1 MASKNFIKVA
11 LVALLTLT
19 LVFCMVPMAFATETE
34 ADVTEAVTDTVTD
47 AESAADTAADTAAES
62 VADTAADTAVDTSVD
77 TEADKAVEE
86 TEESGEETAADTTG
100 ATEETEENK
109 GLSTGTIVSIVFTAV
124 IVIGVAIYCIK
135 NKEKVV
141 TFFREVRS
149 ECKKIVWTPW
159 KTVKKSTLIVVIVV
173 VVFAVLI
180 GALDLL
186 FHRGIVSLGNLI

>member
-34 ADVTEAVTDTVTD
+34 ADVTEAVTEAVTD
-47 AESAADTAADTAAES
+47 AESA
-62 VADTAADTAVDTSVD
+62 ADTAADTAVDTSVD